1 MQLVNTFLIPADFD
15 TAWTALQDVD
25 LIAPCMPGATLN
37 SVDGDRFEGAVKV
50 KLGPVAMTYGGE
62 ARFATVDHE
71 NGILI
76 IEGVGRDSRGA
87 GTASGTAQVSLRPES
102 EATTRAEVVTEF
114 TVTGKAAQFGRGVM
128 QDVAGRIAEQFAANL
143 AMALEQRADAGGGAS
158 GAGEASGTSPSVPV
172 ETARPLQG
180 SDSIDLLGTAGA
192 PVLKRAVPL
201 VIAAVVALGIIVW
214 WSRR

>member
-102 EATTRAEVVTEF
+102 EAMTRAEVVTEF